1 MSIINR
7 GVFDSG
13 TAFLRQAGNDWPRA
27 QVITTAEIIESSSN
41 LYFTNVRV
49 VETVTPL
56 LTTANVVETSANLY
70 FTNTRAVSALVGANV
85 LVNNLV
91 VSGDL
96 EVQGNVVTLN
106 TATLNVEDKNILLA
120 NGAATSSAAD
130 GAGILIAGAQANIT
144 YSDTGDKFVINKN
157 TDITGNVV
165 ANAIVSYGDI
175 TATGNI
181 ITRDVRATGNLVANG
196 LIIRNINVSDSILTG
211 NIITASTTS
220 NVIVADSITANIWNG
235 LYTANVIESYSNLYF
250 TNTRV
255 VSALIPGTAI
265 TIEANGRISANIS
278 DISVQTAAIS
288 AQVTS
293 LSNFTTANLTEG
305 TNLYYTNARV
315 RSAISA
321 GKGITIDN
329 NGVIKNTGST
339 PLFNTDINGAGSSNV
354 LATMDVEVAFPS
366 VPATDRFLLRS
377 LLVVNLTESTA
388 QVSGNILYATGNTA
402 SFANKIPIPAG
413 GLLEFYEK
421 GQLFQPGDKV
431 NLQGFDAAGVPT
443 ANILNAVYTYE
454 TFSNDIAY
462 IGTGTTLS
470 ANATNI
476 QVYDSA
482 AAFSIVES
490 IKVVNL
496 GSEIPKVRLYMA
508 DANGTPKGFLA
519 FGTPIPVNASVE
531 FLQTAKRLEITDKL
545 FAYYTGA
552 NANSV
557 SVFVSAKTGP
567 TFTPGF
573 YTPNVELSGTVS
585 ALFGTTEND
594 GTLLY
599 YTIE

>member
-1 MSIINR
+1 MPIINK
-7 GVFDSG
+7 GIFDTDTVF
-13 TAFLRQAGNDWPRA
+13 TRQTGNDWPTA
-27 QVITTAEIIESSSN
+27 QVFS
-41 LYFTNVRV
+41 
-49 VETVTPL
+49 
-56 LTTANVVETSANLY
+56 TS
-70 FTNTRAVSALVGANV
+70 
-85 LVNNLV
+85 
-91 VSGDL
+91 
-96 EVQGNVVTLN
+96 
-106 TATLNVEDKNILLA
+106 
-120 NGAATSSAAD
+120 
-130 GAGILIAGAQANIT
+130 
-144 YSDTGDKFVINKN
+144 
-157 TDITGNVV
+157 DITEG
-165 ANAIVSYGDI
+165 
-175 TATGNI
+175 
-181 ITRDVRATGNLVANG
+181 
-196 LIIRNINVSDSILTG
+196 
-211 NIITASTTS
+211 TS
-220 NVIVADSITANIWNG
+220 
-235 LYTANVIESYSNLYF
+235 LYF

-265 TIEANGRISANIS
+265 SIEANGRISANVSGIT
-278 DISVQTAAIS
+278 VQAATTS

-293 LSNFTTANLTEG
+293 LSNFTTSNLTEG
-305 TNLYYTNARV
+305 VNLYFTNTRV
-315 RSAISA
+315 RSSISA
-321 GKGITIDN
+321 GKGITIDG

-431 NLQGFDAAGVPT
+431 NLQGFNAAGVPT

-531 FLQTAKRLEITDKL
+531 FLQTPKRLEITDKL

-567 TFTPGF
+567 TFSPGF
-573 YTPNVELSGTVS
+573 YTANVELSGTVS

>member
-1 MSIINR
+1 MSIINK
-7 GVFDSG
+7 GIFDLR
-13 TAFLRQAGNDWPRA
+13 TAFTRQTGNDWPTA
-27 QVITTAEIIESSSN
+27 QIITTSD
-41 LYFTNVRV
+41 V
-49 VETVTPL
+49 VE
-56 LTTANVVETSANLY
+56 NS
-70 FTNTRAVSALVGANV
+70 
-85 LVNNLV
+85 
-91 VSGDL
+91 
-96 EVQGNVVTLN
+96 
-106 TATLNVEDKNILLA
+106 
-120 NGAATSSAAD
+120 
-130 GAGILIAGAQANIT
+130 
-144 YSDTGDKFVINKN
+144 
-157 TDITGNVV
+157 
-165 ANAIVSYGDI
+165 
-175 TATGNI
+175 
-181 ITRDVRATGNLVANG
+181 
-196 LIIRNINVSDSILTG
+196 
-211 NIITASTTS
+211 
-220 NVIVADSITANIWNG
+220 
-235 LYTANVIESYSNLYF
+235 SNLYF

-255 VSALIPGTAI
+255 VSALIAGTAI

-278 DISVQTAAIS
+278 GISVQTAATS

-339 PLFNTDINGAGSSNV
+339 PLFNTDINGGGISNV
-354 LATMDVEVAFPS
+354 LGTMDVEVAFPT

-567 TFTPGF
+567 TFSPGF